1 MEAVLYV
8 HGRGGSAAEA
18 EHYRPLFPGY
28 DVTGLDY
35 RGSEPWTA
43 GPEIRE
49 AVLKLKEDHGAVEL
63 IANSIGAWFCMCA
76 GVGGM
81 IRRAYFISPVT
92 DMERLIRGMMAAED
106 VTEREL
112 EEKKTV
118 HTASGDVLSWE
129 YLSYVREH
137 PVIWNAPTEIL
148 YGRRDTLVPFA
159 AVSEFAGKHGCAL
172 TVMEDGEHW
181 FHTEEQ
187 MRFLDGWIT
196 GGRCR

>member
-1 MEAVLYV
+1 MDAVLYV

-81 IRRAYFISPVT
+81 IRKAYFISPVT
-92 DMERLIRGMMAAED
+92 DMESLIRGMMAAEG

-118 HTASGDVLSWE
+118 RTASGDVLSWE

-148 YGRRDTLVPFA
+148 YGSRDALVPYASVSAFA
-159 AVSEFAGKHGCAL
+159 EEHGCAL
-172 TVMEDGEHW
+172 TVMENGEHW
-181 FHTEEQ
+181 FHTGEQ